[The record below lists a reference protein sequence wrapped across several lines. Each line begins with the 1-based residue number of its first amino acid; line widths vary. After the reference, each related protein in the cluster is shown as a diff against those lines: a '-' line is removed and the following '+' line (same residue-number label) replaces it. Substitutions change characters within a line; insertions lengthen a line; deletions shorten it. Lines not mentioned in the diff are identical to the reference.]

1 MNKKLKINRVNWG
14 LPLHWDTH
22 FAKQANLLNG
32 RTIHKIR
39 PRLWKKSRE
48 KKTISIHCARNR
60 NKNIGRPTTDRLCSS
75 EIRQNWILFLSRQT

>member
-1 MNKKLKINRVNWG
+1 MNEQKTEDENRVNWG

-22 FAKQANLLNG
+22 FAKQANLPNG

-48 KKTISIHCARNR
+48 MVFCY
-60 NKNIGRPTTDRLCSS
+60 
-75 EIRQNWILFLSRQT
+75 QNC